1 MNCEEVKEI
10 IEVDSSALSSDLLN
24 HLKHCPSCA
33 RLSTQEKTLQQ
44 LLSLA
49 ASIELQPP
57 DSLWVNIKGSIEKPQ
72 IRSRWSGFIQECT
85 RLFDLPDLRPAGIAL
100 VLALILSGGLTSIRS
115 GMNNPLLV
123 ELRNYELMVPENP
136 FFQVPDTENPFLPK
150 STGNPNPTD
159 NGKEKLR

>member
-1 MNCEEVKEI
+1 MNCQEAKEI
-10 IEVDSSALSSDLLN
+10 IEVDSSALSSDVLH

-57 DSLWVNIKGSIEKPQ
+57 DSLWGNIKGSIEKPQ
-72 IRSRWSGFIQECT
+72 IGSRWSGFIQECT
-85 RLFDLPDLRPAGIAL
+85 RFFDFPDLQPAGIAL

-115 GMNNPLLV
+115 EMNNPLLV
-123 ELRNYELMVPENP
+123 ELRNYELIVPENP
-136 FFQVPDTENPFLPK
+136 FFQAPDTGNPFSPK
-150 STGNPNPTD
+150 STGNPKPTD
-159 NGKEKLR
+159 NGKGKFK